1 MSKVYI
7 CTAIPY
13 VNGNPH
19 IGHAM
24 DYLLADSYARFRRAL
39 GDEVRFQVGTDEHG
53 NKVFSSAQKNGLK
66 VEEYAEQNSAKFQ
79 QFIQKLN
86 ISYTDFIRTTN
97 SDHVRRC
104 QAIWQN

>member
-24 DYLLADSYARFRRAL
+24 DYLLADTYARYRRSQ

-53 NKVFSSAQKNGLK
+53 NKVYSTAQKNGLS
-66 VEEYAEQNSAKFQ
+66 VEAYAAQVP
-79 QFIQKLN
+79 
-86 ISYTDFIRTTN
+86 R
-97 SDHVRRC
+97 
-104 QAIWQN
+104 